1 MDRGAAVNSALKTA
15 RTLITGGH
23 LLTMDPALGELPSAD
38 VLIENGSIRAVG
50 QTIDAPDADVIDAS
64 SMIVMPGFVD
74 THRHTWQTAVR
85 HCYADLDPLQYFA
98 EMLGPVGAAYRP
110 EDVRIGT
117 LLGALSA
124 LDAGITTLVDWAHC
138 MNTPDHA
145 DAAVDALAESGMR
158 AVFAHGWPLAPEWTR
173 DSALPHPADIR
184 RLNKCHFSSPD
195 QLLTLAMA
203 ARGPEMAR
211 PEVWLG
217 DLRLARELGIRTT
230 VHVGAYAHNAR
241 HRAVAQLRDAG
252 LLGPD
257 LTFVHCCR
265 CGDDEIAMIADA
277 GGSISLGVHCELN
290 SAGMGDI
297 PLDRVLAAG
306 LRPSLSGD
314 TETKCSGDMFTQMRL
329 LLGYYRSWT
338 GGGHSRVPD
347 PPFLGVHDVLEFATL
362 AGARAA
368 GLDEQTGSLS
378 PGKQADLILIRA
390 TDLNLA
396 PVTDPAATVVLAAH
410 PGNVDTVLVG
420 GRAVKRG
427 GRLLAADLPGVLE
440 LAELSRR
447 RVLAT
452 IEHQRGA

>member
-1 MDRGAAVNSALKTA
+1 LNVP
-15 RTLITGGH
+15 RTLVAGGH
-23 LLTMDPALGELPSAD
+23 VLTMDPALGELPSAD
-38 VLIENGSIRAVG
+38 VLIENGAVSAVG
-50 QTIDAPDADVIDAS
+50 PNLDAPGAEVIDAT

-85 HCYADLDPLQYFA
+85 HCYADVDPLQYFA

-138 MNTPDHA
+138 MNTPEHA
-145 DAAVDALAESGMR
+145 DAAVDALAESGIR

-173 DSALPHPADIR
+173 DSALRHPADIR
-184 RLNKCHFSSPD
+184 RLRESRFSAPD

-217 DLRLARELGIRTT
+217 DLRLARDLGIRST

-241 HRAVAQLRDAG
+241 HRAIAQLRDADV
-252 LLGPD
+252 LGPD
-257 LTFVHCCR
+257 LTFVHCSR
-265 CGDDEIAMIADA
+265 SGDDEFAMIADT

-290 SAGMGDI
+290 STGMGDI
-297 PLDRVLAAG
+297 PLDRILAEG

-314 TETKCSGDMFTQMRL
+314 TETKCSGDLFTQMRL
-329 LLGYYRSWT
+329 LLAYYRSWT
-338 GGGHSRVPD
+338 GGGHSHVPEPLPLRVR
-347 PPFLGVHDVLEFATL
+347 DVLEFATL

-368 GLDEQTGSLS
+368 GLGRRTGSLS
-378 PGKQADLILIRA
+378 PGKQADLILVRA

-396 PVTDPAATVVLAAH
+396 PVTDPAAAVVLAAH

-420 GRAVKRG
+420 GRTVKRG
-427 GRLLAADLPGVLE
+427 GRLVAADLPGVLA

-447 RVLAT
+447 RMLAT
-452 IEHQRGA
+452 IAAQRGA

>member
-1 MDRGAAVNSALKTA
+1 MS
-15 RTLITGGH
+15 RTLVTGGH
-23 LLTMDPALGELPSAD
+23 VLTMDPALGEFPTAD
-38 VLIENGSIRAVG
+38 VLIENGSISAVG
-50 QTIDAPDADVIDAS
+50 PKLDAPGAEIIDAS

-85 HCYADLDPLQYFA
+85 HCYADVDPLQYFA
-98 EMLGPVGAAYRP
+98 EMLGPVGAAYLP

-124 LDAGITTLVDWAHC
+124 LDAGTTTLVDWAHC
-138 MNTPDHA
+138 MNTPEHA
-145 DAAVDALAESGMR
+145 DAALDALAESGIR

-184 RLNKCHFSSPD
+184 RLRESWFAAPD

-217 DLRLARELGIRTT
+217 DLRLARDLGIGST

-241 HRAVAQLRDAG
+241 HRAVAQLRDARV
-252 LLGPD
+252 LGPD
-257 LTFVHCCR
+257 LTFVHCSR
-265 CGDDEIAMIADA
+265 SGDDEFAMIADT

-290 SAGMGDI
+290 STGMGDI
-297 PLDRVLAAG
+297 PLDRILAAG
-306 LRPSLSGD
+306 LRPGLSGD
-314 TETKCSGDMFTQMRL
+314 TETKCSGDLFTQMRL
-329 LLGYYRSWT
+329 LLAYHRSWI
-338 GGGHSRVPD
+338 GGGHSQVPE
-347 PPFLGVHDVLEFATL
+347 PAPLGVRDVLEFATL

-368 GLDEQTGSLS
+368 GLDGRTGSLT

-396 PVTDPAATVVLAAH
+396 PVTDPAAALVLAAH

-420 GRAVKRG
+420 GRTVKRR
-427 GRLLAADLPGVLE
+427 GRLLAADLPGVLA
-440 LAELSRR
+440 LADASRR
-447 RVLAT
+447 RVLGSIAR
-452 IEHQRGA
+452 QRGA

>member
-1 MDRGAAVNSALKTA
+1 MNTALNVP
-15 RTLITGGH
+15 RTLVAGGH
-23 LLTMDPALGELPSAD
+23 VLTMDPALGEFPAAD
-38 VLIENGSIRAVG
+38 VLIENGAISAVG
-50 QTIDAPDADVIDAS
+50 PNLDAPGAEVIDAS

-85 HCYADLDPLQYFA
+85 HCYADVDPLQYFA

-124 LDAGITTLVDWAHC
+124 LDAGTTTLVDWAHC
-138 MNTPDHA
+138 MNTPEHA
-145 DAAVDALAESGMR
+145 DAALAESGIR

-173 DSALPHPADIR
+173 DSALPHPADIS
-184 RLNKCHFSSPD
+184 RLRESWFSGPD

-217 DLRLARELGIRTT
+217 DLRLARDLGIGST

-252 LLGPD
+252 VLGPD
-257 LTFVHCCR
+257 LTFVHCSR
-265 CGDDEIAMIADA
+265 SGDDEFAMIADT
-277 GGSISLGVHCELN
+277 GGNISLGVHCELN
-290 SAGMGDI
+290 STGMGDI
-297 PLDRVLAAG
+297 PLDRILAAG
-306 LRPSLSGD
+306 LRPGLSGD
-314 TETKCSGDMFTQMRL
+314 TETKCSGDLFTQMRL
-329 LLGYYRSWT
+329 LLAYHRSWT
-338 GGGHSRVPD
+338 GGGHSQVPEL
-347 PPFLGVHDVLEFATL
+347 PPLGVRDVLEFATL
-362 AGARAA
+362 AGAHAA
-368 GLDEQTGSLS
+368 GLGGRTGSLT

-396 PVTDPAATVVLAAH
+396 PVTDPAAAVVLAAH

-420 GRAVKRG
+420 GRTVKRG
-427 GRLLAADLPGVLE
+427 GRLLAADLPGVLA
-440 LAELSRR
+440 LAEVSRR
-447 RVLAT
+447 RVLAS
-452 IEHQRGA
+452 IARQRGA

>member
-1 MDRGAAVNSALKTA
+1 LNVP
-15 RTLITGGH
+15 RTLVAGGH
-23 LLTMDPALGELPSAD
+23 VLTMDPALGELPSAD
-38 VLIENGSIRAVG
+38 VLIENGAISAVG
-50 QTIDAPDADVIDAS
+50 PNLDAPGAEVIDAT

-85 HCYADLDPLQYFA
+85 HSYADVDPLQYFA

-138 MNTPDHA
+138 MNTPEHA
-145 DAAVDALAESGMR
+145 DAAVDALAESGIR
-158 AVFAHGWPLAPEWTR
+158 AVFAHGWPLSPEWTR
-173 DSALPHPADIR
+173 DSALPHPADIG
-184 RLNKCHFSSPD
+184 RLRESRFSAPD

-217 DLRLARELGIRTT
+217 DLRLARDLGIRST

-241 HRAVAQLRDAG
+241 HRAIAQLRDAG
-252 LLGPD
+252 VLGPD
-257 LTFVHCCR
+257 ITFVHCSR
-265 CGDDEIAMIADA
+265 SGDDEFAMIADT

-290 SAGMGDI
+290 STGMGDI
-297 PLDRVLAAG
+297 PLDRILAEG

-314 TETKCSGDMFTQMRL
+314 TETKCSGDLFTQMRL
-329 LLGYYRSWT
+329 LLAYYRSWT
-338 GGGHSRVPD
+338 GGGHSRVPE
-347 PPFLGVHDVLEFATL
+347 PLPLRVRDVLEFATL

-368 GLDEQTGSLS
+368 GLGRRTGSLS
-378 PGKQADLILIRA
+378 PGKQADLILVRA
-390 TDLNLA
+390 HDINLA
-396 PVTDPAATVVLAAH
+396 PVTDPAAAVVLAAH

-420 GRAVKRG
+420 GRTVKRG
-427 GRLLAADLPGVLE
+427 GRLVAADLPGVLA
-440 LAELSRR
+440 LAEVSRR

-452 IEHQRGA
+452 IAEQRGA

>member
-1 MDRGAAVNSALKTA
+1 
-15 RTLITGGH
+15 
-23 LLTMDPALGELPSAD
+23 MDPALGEFPTAD
-38 VLIENGSIRAVG
+38 VLIESGSISAVG
-50 QTIDAPDADVIDAS
+50 PNLEAPGAEVIDAS

-85 HCYADLDPLQYFA
+85 HCYADLDPLRYFA

-138 MNTPDHA
+138 MNTPAHA
-145 DAAVDALAESGMR
+145 DAAVDALTESGIR

-184 RLNKCHFSSPD
+184 RLRASWFSGPD
-195 QLLTLAMA
+195 ELLTLAMA

-211 PEVWLG
+211 PEVWLS
-217 DLRLARELGIRTT
+217 DLRLARDLGIRST

-252 LLGPD
+252 VLGPD
-257 LTFVHCCR
+257 VTFVHCSR
-265 CGDDEIAMIADA
+265 SGGDEFAMIADT

-290 SAGMGDI
+290 STGMGDI
-297 PLDRVLAAG
+297 PLDRILTEG

-314 TETKCSGDMFTQMRL
+314 TETKCSGDLFTQMRL
-329 LLGYYRSWT
+329 LLAYYRSWT

-347 PPFLGVHDVLEFATL
+347 PPPLSVRDVLEFATL

-368 GLDEQTGSLS
+368 GLDTRTGSLS

-390 TDLNLA
+390 TDINLA
-396 PVTDPAATVVLAAH
+396 PVTDPAAAVVLAAH
-410 PGNVDTVLVG
+410 PGNVDTVLVA
-420 GRAVKRG
+420 GRTVKRG
-427 GRLLAADLPGVLE
+427 GRLLAAGLPGVL
-440 LAELSRR
+440 AEADASRR

-452 IEHQRGA
+452 ITDQRRA

>member
-1 MDRGAAVNSALKTA
+1 
-15 RTLITGGH
+15 
-23 LLTMDPALGELPSAD
+23 
-38 VLIENGSIRAVG
+38 
-50 QTIDAPDADVIDAS
+50 
-64 SMIVMPGFVD
+64 
-74 THRHTWQTAVR
+74 
-85 HCYADLDPLQYFA
+85 
-98 EMLGPVGAAYRP
+98 MLGPVGAAYRP

-138 MNTPDHA
+138 MNTPEHA
-145 DAAVDALAESGMR
+145 DAAVDALAESGIR

-184 RLNKCHFSSPD
+184 RLRESRFSAPD

-217 DLRLARELGIRTT
+217 DLRLARDLGIRST

-252 LLGPD
+252 VLGAD
-257 LTFVHCCR
+257 LTFVHCSR
-265 CGDDEIAMIADA
+265 SGDDEFAMIADT

-290 SAGMGDI
+290 STGMGDI
-297 PLDRVLAAG
+297 PLDRILASG

-314 TETKCSGDMFTQMRL
+314 TETKCAGDLFTQMRL
-329 LLGYYRSWT
+329 LLAYYRSWT
-338 GGGHSRVPD
+338 GGGHSEVPE
-347 PPFLGVHDVLEFATL
+347 PQRLGVRDVLEFATL

-368 GLDEQTGSLS
+368 GLDGLTGSLS
-378 PGKQADLILIRA
+378 PGKQADLILVRA

-396 PVTDPAATVVLAAH
+396 PVTDPAAAVVLAAH

-420 GRAVKRG
+420 GRTVKRG
-427 GRLLAADLPGVLE
+427 GRLVAADLPGVLAR
-440 LAELSRR
+440 AEASRR

-452 IEHQRGA
+452 IAEQRRA